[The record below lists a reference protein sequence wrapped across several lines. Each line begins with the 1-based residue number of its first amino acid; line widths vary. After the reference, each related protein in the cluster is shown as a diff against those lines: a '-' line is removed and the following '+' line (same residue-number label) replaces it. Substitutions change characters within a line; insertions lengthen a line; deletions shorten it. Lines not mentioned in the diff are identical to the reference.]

1 MQPGLS
7 MMQPGL
13 SMMQPGPSSASCLP
27 LCSAQIYNLMRLDS
41 YQRFKRSDVVQKCL
55 VAEMDGR
62 PLPVTLPQEESEERD
77 KVNPLPAVRIED
89 KSDGGAKPAKEATS
103 KGWGLFSTSKRS
115 NSFRNNP
122 KTNRSGVYLTN
133 EGKKKSKT
141 VRDKTRGAATTR
153 VEPEPEEAAVR
164 SGFQIQDEEDV
175 DVSVTQL
182 QELNWGEIQEGGD
195 LWGGTFAA
203 LLVFFSAHGLSSTVA
218 PPSSMVTTPAPL
230 CTSS

>member
-1 MQPGLS
+1 
-7 MMQPGL
+7 
-13 SMMQPGPSSASCLP
+13 
-27 LCSAQIYNLMRLDS
+27 MRLDS

-62 PLPVTLPQEESEERD
+62 PLPVTLPQGEESEERD

-122 KTNRSGVYLTN
+122 KTFRSGMYFTN

-153 VEPEPEEAAVR
+153 VEPESEEAAVR
-164 SGFQIQDEEDV
+164 SGFQIQDEDDV

-182 QELNWGEIQEGGD
+182 QRLS
-195 LWGGTFAA
+195 WGGIHKPRRRRGGGELWVVHLQHFC
-203 LLVFFSAHGLSSTVA
+203 FFQ
-218 PPSSMVTTPAPL
+218 
-230 CTSS
+230 CTWFV